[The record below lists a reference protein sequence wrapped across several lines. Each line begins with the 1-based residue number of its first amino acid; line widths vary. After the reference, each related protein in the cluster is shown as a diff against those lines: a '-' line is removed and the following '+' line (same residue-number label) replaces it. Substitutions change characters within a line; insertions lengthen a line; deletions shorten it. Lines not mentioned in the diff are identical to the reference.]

1 MEFGGKDVRA
11 IPRNL
16 AILFS
21 VILLIISSAGAIYY
35 TLSSATRIVNQLTN
49 LSQEVESFML
59 KFDNLQN
66 RIKYLESM
74 LQENF
79 GDISSLT
86 LNSTLKYEELL
97 QYLDI
102 FLSNKLYNIT
112 QLSIIPKYQI
122 PIFFEAT
129 ELTFDFTLVISPI
142 EYISSQNSDNSPN
155 SGGM

>member
-1 MEFGGKDVRA
+1 MRT
-11 IPRNL
+11 IPRNF
-16 AILFS
+16 AIMFS
-21 VILLIISSAGAIYY
+21 VIILIISSAGAIYY
-35 TLSSATRIVNQLTN
+35 TLSSAAKIVNQLTN
-49 LSQEVESFML
+49 LSQEFESSML

-74 LQENF
+74 LQENA

-86 LNSTLKYEELL
+86 LNSTLKYEEIV

-102 FLSNKLYNIT
+102 LLSNKLYNVT

-122 PIFFEAT
+122 PIFFEST
-129 ELTFDFTLVISPI
+129 ELTYDFTLVISPI
-142 EYISSQNSDNSPN
+142 EYISSQNSDNAPN